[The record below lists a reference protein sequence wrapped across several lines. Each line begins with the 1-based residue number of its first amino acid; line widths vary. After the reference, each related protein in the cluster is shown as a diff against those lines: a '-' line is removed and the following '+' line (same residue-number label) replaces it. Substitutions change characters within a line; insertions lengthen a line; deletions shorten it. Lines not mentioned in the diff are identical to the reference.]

1 MRLLTG
7 VSRIAAHKTM
17 PRYAIRRSRESTRKR
32 RPAARLPH
40 LFGRGGRDRALIA
53 LAVNGALH
61 VRHLAR
67 LIGSDSH
74 KTWNMVERLL
84 QSRIVV
90 KRTREGGRQYVQIN
104 QGLHAQR
111 ALMRLLLAMDRIW
124 PAKRAARKVK
134 RWHMPFSSTMTDK
147 HREEIFHSR
156 VRSRV
161 LLYVQAVKRTNM
173 IDMYHALRMNSVTA
187 LYVVNFW
194 EREGVLRT
202 YALGVHRIVELNP
215 EFAVAKELRAF
226 LEALVQQSRRYLWH
240 RELGRKRARQYRP
253 GKGRRGA

>member
-1 MRLLTG
+1 MSR

-17 PRYAIRRSRESTRKR
+17 PRYAIRRSKESLRKP
-32 RPAARLPH
+32 RPARRLPH
-40 LFGRGGRDRALIA
+40 LFGQGGRDRALIA

-84 QSRIVV
+84 QSRVVV
-90 KRTREGGRQYVQIN
+90 KRMREGGRKYVQLN
-104 QGLHAQR
+104 KGLHAYS
-111 ALMRLLLAMDRIW
+111 ALLGLLLAMDRAW
-124 PAKRAARKVK
+124 PAKRAPRTVK
-134 RWHMPFSSTMTDK
+134 RWYMPFSSTMTDK
-147 HREEIFHSR
+147 NREEIFHSV

-161 LLYVQAVKRTNM
+161 LLYVQAVRRTNM
-173 IDMYHALRMNSVTA
+173 IDMYNALRMNSVTA

-202 YALGVHRIVELNP
+202 YALGVHRIVELNSD
-215 EFAVAKELRAF
+215 FAVAKELRAL

-240 RELGRKRARQYRP
+240 RELGLKRARLYRA
-253 GKGRRGA
+253 GKPHERA